1 MDPRRNPYAPGAG
14 APPPELAGRD
24 TLIEDAAIALDRIR
38 NGLTA
43 KSMLLVGLRGA
54 GKTVLLNRI
63 SNDARC
69 RGFTTVMLEAPEDRS
84 LPDLL
89 VPPLYAAMVRMSRL
103 ASTNRAV
110 HRALQA
116 LAGFVSAIKIGSG
129 DINLSLDLVPERGL
143 ADSGDLD
150 ADLTALIES
159 VGEAARDRKT
169 ALALFIDEMQYVKEK
184 ELAALIAALHRA
196 AQRQLPVTLVGA
208 GLPQLVARTRSA
220 KSYAKRLFTFPVV
233 GALDGESA
241 KRAIETPA
249 ERLGV
254 GFGPDALDAV
264 LHHTSCYPYFLQE
277 WGKHCWDCA
286 ASSPI
291 TISDVEAASR
301 QATAELDAS
310 FFRARFDRL
319 TPSEKRYLRA
329 MAELGHGP
337 HRSGEIAEV
346 LVRSV
351 RAVAPVRAKLI
362 AKGMIFSPAHGD
374 TAFTVPLFDA
384 YLKRIIP
391 FPTGGH

>member
-14 APPPELAGRD
+14 SPPPELAGRD

-43 KSMLLVGLRGA
+43 KSMLLVGLRGV
-54 GKTVLLNRI
+54 GKTVLLNRMCR
-63 SNDARC
+63 DAEC
-69 RGFTTVMLEAPEDRS
+69 RGFTTLLLEAPEDRS
-84 LPDLL
+84 LPELL
-89 VPPLYAAMVRMSRL
+89 VPPLYAALVRMSRR
-103 ASTNRAV
+103 ASAGRAV
-110 HRALQA
+110 QRALQA

-129 DINLSLDLVPERGL
+129 DISVSLDLAPERGL

-150 ADLTALIES
+150 ADLTDLIES
-159 VGEAARDRKT
+159 VGEAARERDT
-169 ALALFIDEMQYVKEK
+169 ALALFIDELQYVTER

-208 GLPQLVARTRSA
+208 GLPQLVARTASA
-220 KSYAKRLFTFPVV
+220 KSYAERLFTFPEVD
-233 GALDGESA
+233 ALDTEAAG
-241 KRAIETPA
+241 RAIQTPA

-254 GFGPDALDAV
+254 RFREDALDAV
-264 LHHTSCYPYFLQE
+264 LQHTSCYPYYLQE

-286 ASSPI
+286 ASSPV
-291 TISDVEAASR
+291 TISDVAAASR
-301 QATAELDAS
+301 DATAELDAS

-351 RAVAPVRAKLI
+351 RAVAPVRARLI
-362 AKGMIFSPAHGD
+362 AKGMIYSPAHGD

-384 YLKRIIP
+384 YLKRIMP
-391 FPTGGH
+391 LPTNEN